1 MAHMQET
8 PTVDPKTVSTNP
20 IIEDPLTNFSHCH
33 EGIISHLDSFGTLPK
48 MLEAAKQTSVIADE
62 TLKFFRVAVF
72 DHHSEEEKDLF
83 PAVLSAASKGAEH
96 ATVKQMVDAL
106 VAEHREIEAI
116 WRALEPAVAN
126 LAKGRL
132 TTDFDGAA
140 VTRLV
145 QKYRAHARLEEE
157 RFLPMAEQILGRQD
171 KKLAELGL
179 ALHMRHVV
187 RSARRGL
194 RGS

>member
-1 MAHMQET
+1 MQ
-8 PTVDPKTVSTNP
+8 PASASTNP

-33 EGIISHLDSFGTLPK
+33 EGIIAHLDAFGELPR
-48 MLEAAKQTSVIADE
+48 MLETAEQACAIAEE
-62 TLKFFRVAVF
+62 TLQFFRVAVF
-72 DHHSEEEKDLF
+72 DHHAEEEKDLF
-83 PAVLSAASKGAEH
+83 PAVLAAASKGAEH
-96 ATVKQMVDAL
+96 DKVKAMVTAL

-116 WRALEPAVAN
+116 WRALEPGVVQ

-132 TTDFDGAA
+132 TTDVDGPA
-140 VTRLV
+140 VISLV
-145 QKYRAHARLEEE
+145 QKYHAHARLEEE

-171 KKLAELGL
+171 SKLAELGL